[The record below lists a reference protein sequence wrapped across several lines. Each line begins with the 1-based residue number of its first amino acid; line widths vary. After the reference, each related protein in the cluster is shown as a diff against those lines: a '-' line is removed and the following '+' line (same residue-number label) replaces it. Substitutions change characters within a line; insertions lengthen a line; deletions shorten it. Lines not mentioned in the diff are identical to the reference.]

1 MRGPRPGGVP
11 PRWSPAPVGSTPRW
25 GRDPEGLRL
34 TGLTAEDLI
43 ACYKRGVFPMAEA
56 RDDARVFLIDPE
68 LRGVMPLDGFHVPR
82 RLARTVR
89 QALYEVRIDTAFEAV
104 IEGCAASAP
113 DRPETWINA
122 AIQHL
127 YRELFVRGQ
136 AHTVECWHGE
146 RLVGGL
152 YGVSIGGAFFGESM
166 FSTERDASK
175 VALVHLIG
183 RLIVGGY
190 GLLDAQFMTEHL
202 SQFGA
207 VEISRADYR
216 HRLLEALTRPADF
229 YRLAPAGAA
238 GGTAGAEGVLQAIT
252 QRS

>member
-1 MRGPRPGGVP
+1 MGVDARVEAGDEGRVPRGP
-11 PRWSPAPVGSTPRW
+11 
-25 GRDPEGLRL
+25 RL

-56 RDDARVFLIDPE
+56 RDDARIFLIDPE
-68 LRGVMPLDGFHVPR
+68 QRGVMPLDRFHVPR
-82 RLARTVR
+82 RLVRTVR
-89 QALYEVRIDTAFEAV
+89 QAPYEVRIDTAFEEV
-104 IEGCAASAP
+104 IEACAASAP

-122 AIQHL
+122 SIQHL

-136 AHTVECWHGE
+136 AHTVECWQGDQ
-146 RLVGGL
+146 LVGGL

-166 FSTERDASK
+166 FSVERDASK
-175 VALVHLIG
+175 LALVHLVG

-207 VEISRADYR
+207 EEISRADYR
-216 HRLLEALTRPADF
+216 RRLLEALTRPADF
-229 YRLAPAGAA
+229 YRLAPVGAGVEGGVAGA
-238 GGTAGAEGVLQAIT
+238 GTVLQAIT

>member
-1 MRGPRPGGVP
+1 M
-11 PRWSPAPVGSTPRW
+11 
-25 GRDPEGLRL
+25 

-68 LRGVMPLDGFHVPR
+68 HRGVMPLDGFHVPR
-82 RLARTVR
+82 RLVRTVR
-89 QALYEVRIDTAFEAV
+89 QAPYEVRIDTAFEAV
-104 IEGCAASAP
+104 IEACAASAP

-122 AIQHL
+122 GIQHL

-136 AHTVECWHGE
+136 AHTVECWDGE

-175 VALVHLIG
+175 VALVHLVG

-190 GLLDAQFMTEHL
+190 SLLDAQFMTEHL

-207 VEISRADYR
+207 EEISRADYR
-216 HRLLEALTRPADF
+216 HRLLDALVQPADF
-229 YRLAPAGAA
+229 YRLAPVGAGAE
-238 GGTAGAEGVLQAIT
+238 GGAAGAEGVLQAIT

>member
-1 MRGPRPGGVP
+1 MRGPRPDGAQ
-11 PRWSPAPVGSTPRW
+11 APVGRAQGP
-25 GRDPEGLRL
+25 RL

-89 QALYEVRIDTAFEAV
+89 SAPYEVRIDTAFEAV

-122 AIQHL
+122 SIQHL

-136 AHTVECWHGE
+136 AHTVECWQAD

-166 FSTERDASK
+166 FSLERDASK
-175 VALVHLIG
+175 VALVHLVG
-183 RLIVGGY
+183 RLIVGDY

-207 VEISRADYR
+207 AEISRSDYR
-216 HRLLEALTRPADF
+216 RRLLEALTRPADF
-229 YRLAPAGAA
+229 YRLAPAGA
-238 GGTAGAEGVLQAIT
+238 GGEAGAAGAGAVLQAIT
-252 QRS
+252 HRS